1 MKQRRQKEI
10 QKENE
15 TYYSLLREVSD
26 LNNNMLQLELVWT
39 CLNTSELVWSCRRFP
54 PAPPGMTRSIL
65 SRVPSPGW
73 RIESQWRTGR
83 PAQAS
88 PAFHFLSPMA
98 APVTIL
104 STSVTGVCHDPW
116 LIPSLPPLSLSGLRT
131 NKSRRDPTHL
141 LILPGATAPALS
153 TSIVLVFPTGHPET
167 RSTWSIAGRKTELL
181 RSLWKLYIHFSLSR
195 NAGNGSATALTN
207 GEANDDF
214 NESGLAENNKI
225 NRSNSKSVGGGR
237 DTSRKGRDGDKKG
250 EKDSGKDPLSLTIK
264 LESDVKR
271 LKCDLQLSRNRE
283 NDLRDQIVSYMSSKL
298 L

>member
-1 MKQRRQKEI
+1 M
-10 QKENE
+10 
-15 TYYSLLREVSD
+15 S
-26 LNNNMLQLELVWT
+26 
-39 CLNTSELVWSCRRFP
+39 
-54 PAPPGMTRSIL
+54 
-65 SRVPSPGW
+65 
-73 RIESQWRTGR
+73 
-83 PAQAS
+83 
-88 PAFHFLSPMA
+88 
-98 APVTIL
+98 
-104 STSVTGVCHDPW
+104 
-116 LIPSLPPLSLSGLRT
+116 LSLSGLRT

-167 RSTWSIAGRKTELL
+167 LSIWSIAGRKRLL
-181 RSLWKLYIHFSLSR
+181 TFNVCFEWFNIYFYFSR

-237 DTSRKGRDGDKKG
+237 DASRKGRDGDGKKG
-250 EKDSGKDPLSLTIK
+250 KEDSGKDPLSLTIK

-283 NDLRDQIVSYMSSKL
+283 NDLRDQIVSYMSSKFFNIYTYIIMCTD
-298 L
+298 